1 LQKTSTSR
9 GGATFEFD
17 RFTVEVRV
25 FDAGV
30 AFRYLVPGGAASR
43 VPDEATTFR
52 LPAGSTV
59 WFHDFSGHYEG
70 IHKKYAIAEVK
81 AGEWAAPPVT
91 FALPGGAGYGSIT
104 EAGLR
109 DYAGMALQADG
120 QGGFAAR
127 LGHAVPPGRPFT
139 LRYTPADVERLARPA
154 AFTGDITTP
163 WRVVLAGRDLH
174 ALVNSGVISTVC
186 PPLSGDFSWVK
197 PGRAVWRYLDGGD
210 ATLAGV
216 KEFSRLAGELGF
228 EYQVIEGFWA
238 KWTPEE
244 LRDAVEYSKQRGVR
258 LFVWRH
264 CREVR
269 DPEARRALFARLRDA
284 GVAGVKL
291 DFFDHEAKEI
301 IDLYQA
307 CLRDAAQYHLMVNF
321 HGANKPT
328 GESRT
333 FPNELTREGVRGME
347 YRSMET
353 RAQHNTTLP
362 FTRFLA
368 GPADYTPVHF
378 GERRKETT
386 WAHQIASAVI
396 FTSGL
401 LTYAAHPK
409 ALLDNPA
416 VDVIKAIPAVWD
428 ETIVL
433 PGSAIGEAAA
443 YARRSGK
450 DWFVAVMNGPQTR
463 RFDLKLTFLGRAPYR
478 ATLVRDDPANP
489 AAVKMETTT
498 APRAIRLDLAPGGGF
513 IARFVRP

>member
-1 LQKTSTSR
+1 MRAFILCLCLAWQLAAATVSSPNGRLVFRLDAGSRLTYTVHLNRRPVVEASSIGILLDGVDLGRNAKLKKTATSR

-30 AFRYLVPGGAASR
+30 AFRYVVPGAAASR

-70 IHKKYAIAEVK
+70 IHKKYPIGEVK

-91 FALPGGAGYGSIT
+91 FQLPGGAGYASIT
-104 EAGLR
+104 EAALR

-139 LRYTPADVERLARPA
+139 LRYTEADVKRLAIPA
-154 AFTGDITTP
+154 AFPGAITTP
-163 WRVVLAGRDLH
+163 WRVVLAGRDLN
-174 ALVNSGVISTVC
+174 ALVNSGVIAAVS
-186 PPLSGDFSWVK
+186 PPPAGDFSWVK
-197 PGRAVWRYLDGGD
+197 PGRAVWRYLDGGE

-238 KWTPEE
+238 KWTADE
-244 LRDAVEYSKQRGVR
+244 LRDAVEFSKQRGVR

-291 DFFDHEAKEI
+291 DF
-301 IDLYQA
+301 L
-307 CLRDAAQYHLMVNF
+307 
-321 HGANKPT
+321 P
-328 GESRT
+328 
-333 FPNELTREGVRGME
+333 RGQGDD
-347 YRSMET
+347 RS
-353 RAQHNTTLP
+353 
-362 FTRFLA
+362 
-368 GPADYTPVHF
+368 
-378 GERRKETT
+378 
-386 WAHQIASAVI
+386 
-396 FTSGL
+396 
-401 LTYAAHPK
+401 
-409 ALLDNPA
+409 
-416 VDVIKAIPAVWD
+416 
-428 ETIVL
+428 L
-433 PGSAIGEAAA
+433 PGLP
-443 YARRSGK
+443 ARRRPVPSHGQFPRRQQK
-450 DWFVAVMNGPQTR
+450 HWREPHLPQ
-463 RFDLKLTFLGRAPYR
+463 RA
-478 ATLVRDDPANP
+478 DP
-489 AAVKMETTT
+489 
-498 APRAIRLDLAPGGGF
+498 
-513 IARFVRP
+513 